1 MTENPKI
8 FSRYI
13 NSIARVC
20 AFASLIFLLSQ
31 VVHGIQARAGEVDAM
46 IVFAVD
52 VSSSI
57 DPATANLQREG
68 HAAALHSPE
77 ILAAIARNRIGCIAI
92 TYFEWSSPGHL
103 RSIVPWRTICG
114 SRDAKVVAAAIT
126 TKGSTGFGRSSGR
139 GTSVSY
145 ATDMGSLFLDEYQ
158 GTAPRKIIDISANGS
173 NNDGL
178 PVEQSRA
185 KAISKGYTI
194 NAIAIPSKIPGDERD
209 IADYFAMNV
218 IGGLGSFVISPMGK
232 ADYASALSR
241 KLVVEIGMAAFSR
254 R

>member
-1 MTENPKI
+1 LHI
-8 FSRYI
+8 FFI
-13 NSIARVC
+13 
-20 AFASLIFLLSQ
+20 LIFLIAIPAFGMQ
-31 VVHGIQARAGEVDAM
+31 VRASDVDAM

-92 TYFEWSSPGHL
+92 TYFEWSSPGRF

-114 SRDAKVVAAAIT
+114 ARDAQVVAAAIT
-126 TKGSTGFGRSSGR
+126 TKGYRGFGRSSGR
-139 GTSVSY
+139 GTSISY
-145 ATDMGSLFLDEYQ
+145 AIDMGSLFLDEYQ
-158 GTAPRKIIDISANGS
+158 GSAPRKIIDISANGS

-194 NAIAIPSKIPGDERD
+194 NAIAIPSTIPGEERD

-218 IGGLGSFVISPMGK
+218 IGGIGSFVISPIGA
-232 ADYASALSR
+232 ADYASALRR
-241 KLVVEIGMAAFSR
+241 KLVVEIGMAAR